1 MKLLDKFRAQPEW
14 QSDDPAVRAAAVRE
28 ISNDEA
34 AQEIL
39 IDIARHDDDAGVRR
53 EAAIRIEDVGA
64 LVDVSADKDPTV
76 RTEAQRVIRDLLIES
91 EDRDAGE
98 LGLRGLSDERDLVAV
113 ARSARLESVSR
124 MALAKLSDPGA
135 LGMVARRSTRSE
147 IAKEALSKLDA
158 PEELLAVAVKAE
170 DKAIAVRAF
179 ERLADSHL
187 GRDVL
192 QQLGKQAKQ
201 KAVRRRAAAALSAL
215 DEAMKRPGPSTEHVT
230 ACEAIERVACE
241 TDLQRGRERLDA
253 VLKQWSVLDEPPDDQ
268 IAERFAR
275 ARVTAEDRLAQ
286 LEASALA
293 ERESRQQADQACASR
308 EALCRRLEAQ
318 QGVAAPETIRQI
330 REEWAALVA
339 VTGDSAGGGDRS
351 AAAARA
357 LEQRFE
363 RAVAGIEDR
372 RQELVAL
379 EARLQPLDRIIGEME
394 RLLERSESLAAAQW
408 DELDQEL
415 DMELGQLG
423 HRFPSGATLSSL
435 EGDGSSAMQGL
446 QKRHDAVQVRRRA
459 LLAEATTERER
470 AQQENLAR
478 VLQRCRT
485 VDGLIGSEKL
495 SLGEAERQL
504 RAVRRVLDDPGPL
517 PRKSRESATRK
528 LRQAHAGLL
537 GRVRELR
544 DFADWQRWANLGI
557 REGLCRRME
566 ALAESLGSPEAAEA
580 TATDDATV
588 ADQFLD
594 VMARWRQASD
604 VPKDRGAELWRRFK
618 TAHDVVFPRCQKYF
632 EAEEAAR
639 ERNLMRQRAIVDE
652 AERRALSS
660 DWIKTLQSI
669 TALQEEWKALKP
681 VPRTEQRELWK
692 RFRTACNSFFARRKA
707 DLVDRKKEWARNMG
721 LKEALCDQIEALAA
735 AEDLSAA
742 AAQTRQAQKEWK
754 SIGSVRRNRSDAV
767 WKRFSAACDQV
778 FQGVH
783 AKDRAAATERA
794 GVREALCVAVET
806 LLTAEGSD
814 TPPQDLATTTR
825 DLQRRWREAPE
836 VPHRL
841 GKQLADRFLRG
852 ITRLVEA
859 YPNEF
864 RGTDLD
870 PARKRKRLEKL
881 CERIEG
887 LKPTG
892 TLGQVGASP
901 SEMLAVRW
909 REALASNLMGARVD
923 AAAERRAALE
933 EVRRAQA
940 ECHRLGSLVGDEGRE
955 LLSRFHTACAHVLG
969 WAEPKKPRHARPDSK
984 SSSKAALAS
993 GS

>member
-14 QSDDPAVRAAAVRE
+14 QSDDPAVRTAAVRE
-28 ISNDEA
+28 ISNDDA

-53 EAAIRIEDVGA
+53 EAVIRIENVGA
-64 LVDVSADKDPTV
+64 LVDVSADEDPMV
-76 RTEAQRVIRDLLIES
+76 RTEAQRVIRELLIES
-91 EDRDAGE
+91 EDREAVE
-98 LGLRGLSDERDLVAV
+98 LGLSGLSDERDLVAV

-135 LGMVARRSTRSE
+135 LGKVARRSTRSE
-147 IAKEALSKLDA
+147 IAKEALSRLDA
-158 PEELLAVAVKAE
+158 PEELLAVALKTE

-179 ERLADSHL
+179 ERLADGHL
-187 GRDVL
+187 SRDLL
-192 QQLGKQAKQ
+192 QQLGRQAKQ
-201 KAVRRRAAAALSAL
+201 KAVRRRAAAALSAV
-215 DEAMKRPGPSTEHVT
+215 DEAMERPGTSSEHVT
-230 ACEAIERVACE
+230 VCEAVESVVSE

-253 VLKQWSVLDEPPDDQ
+253 GLRQWSVIDEPLDDQ
-268 IAERFAR
+268 MAGRFAR
-275 ARVTAEDRLAQ
+275 ARATAEERLAQ
-286 LEASALA
+286 PEASALA
-293 ERESRQQADQACASR
+293 ARESRQQADQALASR

-318 QGVAAPETIRQI
+318 QGVAAPEMIRRI
-330 REEWAALVA
+330 REEWASLVA
-339 VTGDSAGGGDRS
+339 VTGDSAGDGGRS
-351 AAAARA
+351 VAAALA

-363 RAVAGIEDR
+363 RAIAGIEDC

-379 EARLQPLDRIIGEME
+379 EARLQPLDRIIREME
-394 RLLERSESLAAAQW
+394 RLLERSESFSAAQW

-415 DMELGQLG
+415 DMELRQAN
-423 HRFPSGATLSSL
+423 HQFSSGPTFSSR
-435 EGDGSSAMQGL
+435 EGDGSSVMQGL
-446 QKRHDAVQVRRRA
+446 QKRYDTVQARRRA
-459 LLAEATTERER
+459 LLAEATKERER
-470 AQQENLAR
+470 AQQENLTR

-504 RAVRRVLDDPGPL
+504 RAIRRVLDDPGPL
-517 PRKSRESATRK
+517 PRQDRESATRK
-528 LRQAHAGLL
+528 LRQANAGLL

-544 DFADWQRWANLGI
+544 DFSDWQRWANLGI
-557 REGLCRRME
+557 QEGLCRRME
-566 ALAESLGSPEAAEA
+566 ALAESPRSPEAAA
-580 TATDDATV
+580 ADDATV

-594 VMARWRQASD
+594 IMARWRQASD

-618 TAHDVVFPRCQKYF
+618 TAHDVVFPRCQKHF

-639 ERNLMRQRAIVDE
+639 ERNLARQRAIVDE
-652 AERRALSS
+652 AERLAPSS
-660 DWIKTLQSI
+660 DWIKTLQAI

-707 DLVDRKKEWARNMG
+707 DLADRKKEWARNLG

-735 AEDLSAA
+735 TEDLSAA
-742 AAQTRQAQKEWK
+742 VAQTRQVQKEWK

-778 FQGVH
+778 FERVH
-783 AKDRAAATERA
+783 AKDRAAAIERA
-794 GVREALCVAVET
+794 GVREALCVEVET
-806 LLTAEGSD
+806 LLPVDGSD

-841 GKQLADRFLRG
+841 GKELADRFSRG
-852 ITRLVEA
+852 IARLVEA
-859 YPNEF
+859 YPDEF
-864 RGTDLD
+864 SGTDLD

-887 LKPTG
+887 LKSTG

-901 SEMLAVRW
+901 SEILATRL

-955 LLSRFHTACAHVLG
+955 LLSRFHTACAQLLS
-969 WAEPKKPRHARPDSK
+969 WAEPKKKPGNARPASRP
-984 SSSKAALAS
+984 SSKTAPAS
-993 GS
+993 RK

>member
-14 QSDDPAVRAAAVRE
+14 QSDDPAVRAAAVRD
-28 ISNDEA
+28 ISNDDA

-53 EAAIRIEDVGA
+53 EAVIRIEDFGA
-64 LVDVSADKDPTV
+64 LVDVSADEDPIV
-76 RTEAQRVIRDLLIES
+76 RTEAQRVIRELLIES
-91 EDRDAGE
+91 EDREAGE

-113 ARSARLESVSR
+113 ARSARLESVSL
-124 MALAKLSDPGA
+124 MALAKLSDPRA

-147 IAKEALSKLDA
+147 IAKEALSRLDA
-158 PEELLAVAVKAE
+158 PEELLAVALKTE

-179 ERLADSHL
+179 ERLTDGHL
-187 GRDVL
+187 SRDVL
-192 QQLGKQAKQ
+192 EQLGRQAKQ
-201 KAVRRRAAAALSAL
+201 KAVRRRASAALSAV
-215 DEAMKRPGPSTEHVT
+215 DEAMERPGPSSEHVT
-230 ACEAIERVACE
+230 LCEAVESVASD

-253 VLKQWSVLDEPPDDQ
+253 GLRQWSVIDEPLDDQ
-268 IAERFAR
+268 IAQRFAR
-275 ARVTAEDRLAQ
+275 ARATAEERLAQ
-286 LEASALA
+286 LETSALA
-293 ERESRQQADQACASR
+293 ARESRQQADQALASR
-308 EALCRRLEAQ
+308 EALCRRLEAE
-318 QGVAAPETIRQI
+318 QGVATPEMIRRT
-330 REEWAALVA
+330 REEWASLAA
-339 VTGDSAGGGDRS
+339 VTGDSAGDGGRS
-351 AAAARA
+351 VAAALA

-379 EARLQPLDRIIGEME
+379 EARLQPLDRIVREME
-394 RLLERSESLAAAQW
+394 RLLEGGESFSAAQW

-415 DMELGQLG
+415 DMELGQVG
-423 HRFPSGATLSSL
+423 HQFPSGAPFSSR

-446 QKRHDAVQVRRRA
+446 QKRYDTVQARRRT
-459 LLAEATTERER
+459 LLAEATKERER
-470 AQQENLAR
+470 AQRENLSR

-517 PRKSRESATRK
+517 PRQDRESATRK

-544 DFADWQRWANLGI
+544 DFSDWQRWANLGI
-557 REGLCRRME
+557 QEGLCRRME
-566 ALAESLGSPEAAEA
+566 ALAESPRSPEAVAA
-580 TATDDATV
+580 AADDATV

-604 VPKDRGAELWRRFK
+604 VPKDRGAELWKRFK
-618 TAHDVVFPRCQKYF
+618 TAHDAVFPRCQKYF
-632 EAEEAAR
+632 EAVEAAR
-639 ERNLMRQRAIVDE
+639 ERNLMRQRTIVDE
-652 AERRALSS
+652 AERLALSS
-660 DWIKTLQSI
+660 DWIKTMQAI

-707 DLVDRKKEWARNMG
+707 DLADRKKEWALNLG

-742 AAQTRQAQKEWK
+742 VAQTRQAQKEWK

-767 WKRFSAACDQV
+767 WKRFSGACDQV
-778 FQGVH
+778 FERVH
-783 AKDRAAATERA
+783 AKDRAAAIERA
-794 GVREALCVAVET
+794 GVREALCVEVET
-806 LLTAEGSD
+806 LLPAEGSD
-814 TPPQDLATTTR
+814 APPQDLATATR

-841 GKQLADRFLRG
+841 GKELADRFSRG
-852 ITRLVEA
+852 ITGLVEA
-859 YPNEF
+859 YPDEF

-881 CERIEG
+881 CERVEG
-887 LKPTG
+887 LKSTG

-901 SEMLAVRW
+901 TEILATKW

-933 EVRRAQA
+933 DVRRAQA
-940 ECHRLGSLVGDEGRE
+940 ECHRLGNLVGDEGRE
-955 LLSRFHTACAHVLG
+955 LLSRFHTACAQVLS
-969 WAEPKKPRHARPDSK
+969 WAEPKKKPRSARPASK
-984 SSSKAALAS
+984 PSSKAALAS
-993 GS
+993 RK